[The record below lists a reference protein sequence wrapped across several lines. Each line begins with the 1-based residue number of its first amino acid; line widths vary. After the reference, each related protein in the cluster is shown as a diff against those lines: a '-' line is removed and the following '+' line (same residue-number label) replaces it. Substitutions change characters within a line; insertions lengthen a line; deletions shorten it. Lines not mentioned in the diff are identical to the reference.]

1 MGYMVASAGSIS
13 EIEAGTPAAAVGMA
27 AGWCLAHG
35 SPSGR
40 VHGDTDGHYTVGVRL
55 LQWHALGEVGR
66 ALGRFAENVSVG
78 SDHNWKILDWGA
90 TVAATLVL
98 RASTAQLAA
107 GRVTITFTDLGIA
120 ITLAVDSQGVSSVTE
135 EIKDVGTTG
144 ALEVDSMTALR
155 LLFGPLPP
163 EAVATAPAGNAAS
176 ERALATL
183 GAWCPL
189 PLYTPSPDSV

>member
-1 MGYMVASAGSIS
+1 
-13 EIEAGTPAAAVGMA
+13 
-27 AGWCLAHG
+27 
-35 SPSGR
+35 
-40 VHGDTDGHYTVGVRL
+40 
-55 LQWHALGEVGR
+55 
-66 ALGRFAENVSVG
+66 VG
-78 SDHNWKILDWGA
+78 SDHNWNILDWGA
-90 TVAATLVL
+90 TVAATLAL

-107 GRVTITFTDLGIA
+107 GTVTITFTYLGIA

-135 EIKDVGTTG
+135 EIKDVGTAG

>member
-1 MGYMVASAGSIS
+1 
-13 EIEAGTPAAAVGMA
+13 
-27 AGWCLAHG
+27 
-35 SPSGR
+35 
-40 VHGDTDGHYTVGVRL
+40 
-55 LQWHALGEVGR
+55 
-66 ALGRFAENVSVG
+66 
-78 SDHNWKILDWGA
+78 
-90 TVAATLVL
+90 VAATLAL

-107 GRVTITFTDLGIA
+107 GTVTITFTDLGIA

-163 EAVATAPAGNAAS
+163 EVVATAPGNAAS

-183 GAWCPL
+183 GGWCPL
-189 PLYTPSPDSV
+189 PIYTPSPDGV